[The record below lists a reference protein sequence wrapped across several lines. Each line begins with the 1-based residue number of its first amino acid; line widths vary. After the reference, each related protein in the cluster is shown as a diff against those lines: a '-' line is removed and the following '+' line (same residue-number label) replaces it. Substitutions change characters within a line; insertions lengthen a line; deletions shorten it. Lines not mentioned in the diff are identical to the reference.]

1 VLAGVGDARLAAAS
15 PARPAGITPV
25 PALVTPGAL
34 ARWGNVDYRGCL
46 GEGGHYAWR
55 DRRGGVNAAR
65 THLSP
70 LAAAAP
76 KVSCHEEC
84 TTVSEVRLA
93 AEARTEFG
101 KGAARRTRRAGK
113 IPAVLYGHGSD
124 PKHLALPAL
133 EFARVVREH
142 GQNAV
147 LTLEFDSA
155 TELALTKT
163 VTTHPIKNYIEHVD
177 LLLVQRGE
185 KVTVEVPIVVNGETV
200 PGNLVTQDLTSI
212 EVSVEA
218 LHIPE
223 QFEVSIEG
231 LDSGAQIFA
240 KDVSLP
246 AGAEL
251 VTDEEA
257 LVLAVNAAQ
266 SATDADDEE
275 EGETAAAEATEE

>member
-1 VLAGVGDARLAAAS
+1 VIDAAVVAT
-15 PARPAGITPV
+15 ARAHS
-25 PALVTPGAL
+25 A
-34 ARWGNVDYRGCL
+34 
-46 GEGGHYAWR
+46 
-55 DRRGGVNAAR
+55 
-65 THLSP
+65 P
-70 LAAAAP
+70 LATAAP
-76 KVSCHEEC
+76 KVFLSKEC

-147 LTLEFDSA
+147 LTLEIDSA

-185 KVTVEVPIVVNGETV
+185 KVSVEVPILITGEAA
-200 PGNLVTQDLTSI
+200 PGTLVTQDLTTI

-231 LDSGAQIFA
+231 VAAGTQITVG
-240 KDVSLP
+240 DIQLP

-251 VTDEEA
+251 VTDADA

-266 SATDADDEE
+266 EASGMAESEE
-275 EGETAAAEATEE
+275 EASAEAVEA